1 MAESESKLVA
11 VGLDLQSLQHKYQ
24 DVVEAEAAKL
34 ARIKEAAE
42 AKRALLEEQR
52 LDLEKQKGE
61 AVASLDYE
69 RGEFALRLQQAL
81 DEQARER

>member
-11 VGLDLQSLQHKYQ
+11 VGLDLQALQHKYQ
-24 DVVEAEAAKL
+24 DVVEAEAAKV

-52 LDLEKQKGE
+52 LEVEKQKGE